1 MYWDSSVFVAFF
13 NDESG
18 RGNVV
23 ETLLNEGTDG
33 KLTIITLSFACVEVL
48 KLKEQKHLTK
58 EQEEQISDLFQYPCI
73 KLVDA
78 TRLICEAARHLI
90 WKYAA
95 LKPKDAVHIA
105 SALAYAQR
113 EQLDFLFSY
122 DKDFLD
128 LDGEVTQKFHIK
140 EPFIE
145 QLPLFPENKRPDKP
159 VSVESQELFKPAN

>member
-1 MYWDSSVFVAFF
+1 MSLKNQYWDSSVFVAFF
-13 NDESG
+13 NDEPG
-18 RGNVV
+18 RGNVI

-33 KLTIITLSFACVEVL
+33 KLTVITSSFSCVEVL

-78 TRLICEAARHLI
+78 TRSICEAARHLI
-90 WKYAA
+90 WKYTA

-122 DKDFLD
+122 DRPAL
-128 LDGEVTQKFHIK
+128 IK
-140 EPFIE
+140 
-145 QLPLFPENKRPDKP
+145 Q
-159 VSVESQELFKPAN
+159 